1 MSRTN
6 SAQKLYESV
15 TNAVAEAIAA
25 GRYAPGQKL
34 PSERELT
41 EMYGVSRATVREAMI
56 ALAIRGL
63 VEARHNAGVFVS
75 MTPPQAQ
82 AAAAPDLDIGAFEL
96 TEARKL
102 IEGEAAALAAKC
114 ITDEE
119 VAHLYQ
125 LLGAMKHDF
134 ERDVMDDSADRE
146 FHFTIVRATRNAA
159 LCMVVETLWDLR
171 YKAPLTREIFRR
183 ARTVGISAFVDDHRA
198 VVDALRD
205 RDAAAARAAMQAHL
219 THVMHELL
227 SATETEVVQKAKD
240 DFHRQR
246 EALLRRSEEL

>member
-1 MSRTN
+1 MTHR
-6 SAQKLYESV
+6 AQKLYESV
-15 TNAVAEAIAA
+15 TNAIAAEIAA

-41 EMYGVSRATVREAMI
+41 ETYNVSRATIREAMI

-75 MTPPQAQ
+75 AVAPPQSPLPT
-82 AAAAPDLDIGAFEL
+82 AAPDLDIGAFEL

-114 ITDEE
+114 ITDDE
-119 VAHLYQ
+119 VAQLYG
-125 LLGAMKHDF
+125 LLEAMKHDF
-134 ERDVMDDSADRE
+134 DKDVMDDSADRA

-159 LCMVVETLWDLR
+159 LCMVVEPLWDLR
-171 YKAPLTREIFRR
+171 YKAPLTREIFKR

-205 RDAAAARAAMQAHL
+205 RDAQAARTAMQAHL

-240 DFHRQR
+240 EFHKQR
-246 EALLRRSEEL
+246 TALLRRSQEM